1 LFWIDQPYF
10 RSNSLEHSRST
21 PKIGVMVDRLAAL
34 LRKDRD
40 LSAGLLLI
48 AATVLAL
55 IAENSPLQHFYR
67 GFLETPVSVEVGSA
81 GLAKPMLL
89 WINDGLMAIFF
100 LLIGLEI
107 KRELIEGHLRDIR
120 QLVLPAAGALGGM
133 AVPAMVY
140 VLVNLSDERLL
151 TGWAIPSATDIAF
164 ALGILAMFGSRIPT
178 GLKAFLMLAAVFD
191 DVGAIIVIALFYS
204 GDLAPSMLAA
214 ASIVLL
220 GLFVLNRLHVH
231 KIWPYAVLGVVLW
244 VCVLKSGVHATLAGI
259 VVALAIPMERLDDRS
274 DYAAVGR
281 RIEYELHS
289 LVGFIIVPIFA
300 FANAGLSFSGLSFG
314 ALFGPVPLGIALGLF
329 IGKQVG
335 MFVPSLALI
344 RTGHA
349 RLPDGVSWLG
359 FYGAC
364 VMAGVGFTMSLFIGS
379 LAFDNLA
386 AVSASDVSY
395 TAQVRLGVLVG
406 SVLSAIAGSVLLYL
420 GTDKRLTAAVG

>member
-1 LFWIDQPYF
+1 MIE
-10 RSNSLEHSRST
+10 R
-21 PKIGVMVDRLAAL
+21 VAAL
-34 LRKDRD
+34 FRKDRD
-40 LSAGLLLI
+40 LTAGLLLI
-48 AATVLAL
+48 GATVLAL
-55 IAENSPLQHFYR
+55 IAENSPLQSLYR
-67 GFLETPVSVEVGSA
+67 GFLETPVSVQIGEA

-120 QLVLPAAGALGGM
+120 QLALPAAGALGGM
-133 AVPAMVY
+133 AVPALLY
-140 VLVNLSDERLL
+140 VLVNLDNERLL

-164 ALGILAMFGSRIPT
+164 ALGILAMFGSRIPA

-191 DVGAIIVIALFYS
+191 DIGAIIIIALFYS
-204 GDLAPSMLAA
+204 GDLAPSMIAA
-214 ASIVLL
+214 AAAILA
-220 GLFVLNRLHVH
+220 GLFALNRLHVH
-231 KIWPYAVLGVVLW
+231 KIWPYALLGILLW
-244 VCVLKSGVHATLAGI
+244 LCVLKSGVHATLAGI

-300 FANAGLSFSGLSFG
+300 FANAGLSFDGLSLG
-314 ALFGPVPLGIALGLF
+314 ALLSPVPLGIALGLF
-329 IGKQVG
+329 IGKQIG
-335 MFVPSLALI
+335 MFGPSFALI
-344 RTGHA
+344 KTGRA
-349 RLPDGVSWLG
+349 KLPDGVTWLG

-395 TAQVRLGVLVG
+395 AGQVRLGVLVG
-406 SVLSAIAGSVLLYL
+406 SVLSAITGSVLLYL
-420 GTDKRLTAAVG
+420 GTKKRPDFA